1 MQFSLNYY
9 KVILTFNPFHLFNLV
24 FIPFDLTNISKHLSK
39 IKFSIFS
46 SNREDFWK
54 TETQDFYMKNKFD
67 FWLIKLGNLFG
78 SLSRREKMEK
88 FGYESAATFKVLP
101 TWPFS
106 SLFSWM
112 DRRKRITEGES
123 PGTALPQLATASDR
137 WTTQLD
143 TARQSYRRNFYPRRI
158 RTRVNQ
164 YWSMHRVMQLLMSLT
179 TVQTYLSFKFLF
191 LNIAL
196 LFFLF
201 FEGTGACLV
210 KI

>member
-1 MQFSLNYY
+1 
-9 KVILTFNPFHLFNLV
+9 
-24 FIPFDLTNISKHLSK
+24 
-39 IKFSIFS
+39 
-46 SNREDFWK
+46 
-54 TETQDFYMKNKFD
+54 
-67 FWLIKLGNLFG
+67 
-78 SLSRREKMEK
+78 
-88 FGYESAATFKVLP
+88 
-101 TWPFS
+101 
-106 SLFSWM
+106 M

-143 TARQSYRRNFYPRRI
+143 TARQSYRRNFYPCRI
-158 RTRVNQ
+158 RTRVNR
-164 YWSMHRVMQLLMSLT
+164 SVHRVMQLLMSLT

-201 FEGTGACLV
+201 FEGTDACLV